1 MLFLAVTASY
11 YVENLREH
19 YVDHKKEMEYIRL
32 YVDDLKK
39 DIYQLDSLILKRTE
53 REVQIDSIHFILTSP
68 DPDVYGNQLYYFVR
82 YLPRPYR
89 FINNDATVQQLKNS
103 GNFRLLSNPHVAE
116 TILDYERQLRFVE
129 YISNR
134 EEVLVQ
140 RIFNS
145 LNLLFDPEVF
155 DKMNIYDIEFVRPP
169 GSPKLLT
176 KEKAVIRNFLSDV
189 HYLKTVNIGQIG
201 WFKKQRQKARM
212 IVEYLQKEY
221 KVD

>member
-1 MLFLAVTASY
+1 MEVHHHSHGLGHKWTHYLYEFFMLFLQ
-11 YVENLREH
+11 
-19 YVDHKKEMEYIRL
+19 M
-32 YVDDLKK
+32 
-39 DIYQLDSLILKRTE
+39 
-53 REVQIDSIHFILTSP
+53 
-68 DPDVYGNQLYYFVR
+68 
-82 YLPRPYR
+82 
-89 FINNDATVQQLKNS
+89 
-103 GNFRLLSNPHVAE
+103 
-116 TILDYERQLRFVE
+116 
-129 YISNR
+129 
-134 EEVLVQ
+134 
-140 RIFNS
+140 IFNS

-169 GSPKLLT
+169 GNPKLLT

>member
-1 MLFLAVTASY
+1 LS
-11 YVENLREH
+11 
-19 YVDHKKEMEYIRL
+19 
-32 YVDDLKK
+32 
-39 DIYQLDSLILKRTE
+39 
-53 REVQIDSIHFILTSP
+53 
-68 DPDVYGNQLYYFVR
+68 
-82 YLPRPYR
+82 
-89 FINNDATVQQLKNS
+89 
-103 GNFRLLSNPHVAE
+103 SNPHVAE

-169 GSPKLLT
+169 GNPKLLT